1 MRQRVF
7 ACLFV
12 TVLITACRAPEQAR
26 IGVPVIFISVDTL
39 RADHLP
45 IYGYGA
51 VATPALDA
59 LRSDGILF
67 REAYS
72 HCPMTLPSHVSILT
86 GLLPPEHHVRNNL
99 GYTFDA
105 AKIPTIAS
113 ELRAHGYASGAAV
126 SSYVLRR
133 ETGLAAAFDFYDDTM
148 PIDPALSLVH
158 QERSGQAT
166 ADAALSW
173 ISTRTT
179 QPFFFFFH
187 IYEPHVPYA
196 PVEPFRSRYPNAY
209 DGEIATADAIVGRFL
224 DRLKQ
229 LGVYDRA
236 LIVFFSD
243 HGEGLNDH
251 GEDQHGI
258 FVYRE
263 SIHVPLVI
271 KLPKNEKAGAAI
283 DGAVQLA
290 DLTPAVLH
298 WLGVRKEMPA
308 ARADLIAGAIPD
320 RRIYSETY
328 FPLIHL
334 GWSPLRS
341 LVDASH
347 HYIDAPRPE
356 LYDLTKDP
364 GEKNDVR
371 AAERR
376 VAASFAS
383 EMQQYPAS
391 LEPLGAI
398 DPEAAKNLAAL
409 GYIGSA
415 QTRTDTGSLPDP
427 KDRIGDLARIREAF
441 VLASQRQYDRSVA
454 ALRELLRTNPQNID
468 LWDKLGETLDRAG
481 DTEGAVGAYQQGI
494 RSAPEHAQGLALS
507 LGFLLLKEAK
517 YDDAAR
523 HARLG
528 MSMNASRA
536 HELLARVALA
546 KNDPATAESEA
557 AASVAGRNAAAAD
570 LVLQAEIARARA
582 QFQRALDL
590 LDSAQRLASSN
601 GGKPVFRLDFVRAD
615 ILARLEQPRPAEEA
629 YRREI
634 LAFPAELQAYANLA
648 VLYFV
653 EGRTGDVDSTLT
665 EMMRRNPGR
674 AAVDVAAKTYEALE
688 LPDKAR
694 AIRRQSAGR

>member
-1 MRQRVF
+1 MQKRLF
-7 ACLFV
+7 FCLFV
-12 TVLITACRAPEQAR
+12 TVLSAACRKSETTHT
-26 IGVPVIFISVDTL
+26 GVPVIFISVDTL

-45 IYGYGA
+45 MYGYGA

-59 LRSDGILF
+59 LRADGVLF

-72 HCPMTLPSHVSILT
+72 HCPMTLPSHASILT

-105 AKIPTIAS
+105 EKLPSIAS
-113 ELRAHGYASGAAV
+113 ELRARGYASGAAV

-133 ETGLAAAFDFYDDTM
+133 ETGLAAAFDFYDDAM

-158 QERSGQAT
+158 QERSGDAT
-166 ADAALSW
+166 AEAALRW
-173 ISTRTT
+173 ISGRAA

-187 IYEPHVPYA
+187 IYEPHVPYTPA
-196 PVEPFRSRYPNAY
+196 EPFRSRYPNAY
-209 DGEIATADAIVGRFL
+209 DGEIATADAIVGKFL
-224 DRLKQ
+224 DRLKT

-236 LIVFFSD
+236 LIVFLSD

-271 KLPKNEKAGAAI
+271 KLPQSEKKGTTV

-290 DLTPAVLH
+290 DLTPSVLH
-298 WLGVRKEMPA
+298 WLGVQKELPA
-308 ARADLIAGAIPD
+308 GRADLIAGAIPE

-341 LVDASH
+341 LIDGAH

-356 LYDLTKDP
+356 LYDLARDP
-364 GEKNDVR
+364 AEKNDVR
-371 AAERR
+371 ASERR
-376 VAASFAS
+376 VASAFA
-383 EMQQYPAS
+383 EELGRYPAS

-415 QTRTDTGSLPDP
+415 QTRTDPGALPDP
-427 KDRIGDLARIREAF
+427 KDRIGDLAKIREAF
-441 VLASQRQYDRSVA
+441 VLAEQRQYDRSAA
-454 ALRELLRTNPQNID
+454 ALRALLRTNPKNID

-481 DTEGAVGAYQQGI
+481 DPAGAVAAYQEGI

-507 LGFLLLKEAK
+507 LGFVLLGQGKL
-517 YDDAAR
+517 DDAAA

-528 MSMNASRA
+528 LGMNGSRA
-536 HELLARVALA
+536 HELLARIALA
-546 KNDPATAESEA
+546 RGDVATAEAEA
-557 AASVAGRNAAAAD
+557 AASAAGKAPLATD
-570 LVLQAEIARARA
+570 LVLQAEIARGRA

-590 LDSAQRLASSN
+590 LDAAQRLAAAN
-601 GGKPVFRLDFVRAD
+601 GGKPVFRLDFVRGD
-615 ILARLEQPRPAEEA
+615 LLARLEQPAAAEQA

-634 LAFPAELQAYANLA
+634 AAFPAETQAYANLA

-653 EGRTGDVDSTLT
+653 QGRLREVDETLA

-674 AAVDVAAKTYEALE
+674 AARDVAIKTYEALE
-688 LPDKAR
+688 LPARAR
-694 AIRRQSAGR
+694 AIAR

>member
-1 MRQRVF
+1 MRKRLTCLLTGLLL
-7 ACLFV
+7 AC
-12 TVLITACRAPEQAR
+12 
-26 IGVPVIFISVDTL
+26 GVSENTHTGTPVIFISIDTL

-45 IYGYGA
+45 MYGYGA

-59 LRSDGILF
+59 LRADGILF
-67 REAYS
+67 REAYT

-86 GLLPPEHHVRNNL
+86 GLLPAEHHVRNNL
-99 GYTFDA
+99 GYTFDS
-105 AKIPTIAS
+105 AKFPSISS
-113 ELRAHGYASGAAV
+113 ELRERGYASGAAV

-158 QERSGQAT
+158 QERNGGAT
-166 ADAALSW
+166 ADAALGW
-173 ISTRTT
+173 ISTRVSTMPA
-179 QPFFFFFH
+179 QPFFFFLH
-187 IYEPHVPYA
+187 LYEPHVPYA
-196 PVEPFRSRYPNAY
+196 PPEPFRSRYANAY
-209 DGEIATADAIVGRFL
+209 DGEIAAADAIVGKFL
-224 DRLKQ
+224 DRLKA

-271 KLPKNEKAGAAI
+271 KLPKGEKKGTAV

-290 DLTPAVLH
+290 DLAPAVLH
-298 WLGVRKEMPA
+298 WLGVRKELPA
-308 ARADLIAGAIPD
+308 GRADLIAGAIPE

-341 LVDASH
+341 LIDGSH

-356 LYDLTKDP
+356 LYDLARDP

-371 AAERR
+371 VTERR
-376 VAASFAS
+376 VAAAFAA
-383 EMQQYPAS
+383 ELERYTAA
-391 LEPLGAI
+391 LEPLEAI
-398 DPEAAKNLAAL
+398 DPEAARNLAAL

-415 QTRTDTGSLPDP
+415 QTRSDSGALPDP
-427 KDRIGDLARIREAF
+427 KDRIGDLGKIREAF
-441 VLASQRQYDRSVA
+441 ILAEQRQYDRSAA
-454 ALRELLRTNPQNID
+454 ALRELLRTNPKNID

-481 DTEGAVGAYQQGI
+481 DSEGAVAAYQEGI

-507 LGFLLLKEAK
+507 LGFLLLKEGK
-517 YDDAAR
+517 LDEAAA

-528 MSMNASRA
+528 MAMNASRG

-546 KNDPATAESEA
+546 RNDAVTAEAEA
-557 AASVAGRNAAAAD
+557 AASTAGKTPLAAD
-570 LVLQAEIARARA
+570 LVLQAEITRGRA

-590 LDSAQRLASSN
+590 LDAAQRLVAAN
-601 GGKPVFRLDFVRAD
+601 GGKPVFRLDFIRGD
-615 ILARLEQPRPAEEA
+615 LLARLEQPGPAEQA

-634 LAFPAELQAYANLA
+634 AAFPAETQAYANLA

-653 EGRTGDVDSTLT
+653 QGRLHDVDATLA
-665 EMMRRNPGR
+665 EVMRRNPGR
-674 AAVDVAAKTYEALE
+674 AAREVAVKTYEALE
-688 LPDKAR
+688 LPAKAR
-694 AIRRQSAGR
+694 AIAR

>member
-1 MRQRVF
+1 MRKRLTCLLTGLLL
-7 ACLFV
+7 ACGGSES
-12 TVLITACRAPEQAR
+12 THT
-26 IGVPVIFISVDTL
+26 GTPVIFISIDTL

-45 IYGYGA
+45 MYRAGA
-51 VATPALDA
+51 PATPALDA
-59 LRSDGILF
+59 LRADGILF
-67 REAYS
+67 RNAYS

-99 GYTFDA
+99 GHTFDA
-105 AKIPTIAS
+105 AKIPSIAT
-113 ELRAHGYASGAAV
+113 ELRARGYASGAAV

-158 QERSGQAT
+158 QERSGDAT
-166 ADAALSW
+166 AEAALGW
-173 ISTRTT
+173 ISPRAAS
-179 QPFFFFFH
+179 PFFFFFH

-209 DGEIATADAIVGRFL
+209 DGEIATADAIVGKFL
-224 DRLKQ
+224 ARLKE

-271 KLPKNEKAGAAI
+271 KLPKNEKGGTTV

-290 DLTPAVLH
+290 DMTPAVLQ
-298 WLGVRKEMPA
+298 WLGVRKELPA
-308 ARADLIAGAIPD
+308 GRADLIGGTIPE

-341 LVDASH
+341 LIDGSH

-356 LYDLTKDP
+356 LYDVVADP
-364 GEKNDVR
+364 GEKHDVR

-376 VAASFAS
+376 VSAAFA
-383 EMQQYPAS
+383 EELQRYPAS

-415 QTRTDTGSLPDP
+415 QTRTGTGPLPDP
-427 KDRIGDLARIREAF
+427 KDRIGDLAGIRDAF
-441 VLASQRQYDRSVA
+441 VLAEQRQYDRAAA
-454 ALRELLRTNPQNID
+454 ALRALLRTNPQNID

-481 DTEGAVGAYQQGI
+481 DTAGAAAAYQEGI

-507 LGFLLLKEAK
+507 LGFVLLAQGKL
-517 YDDAAR
+517 DDAAA

-528 MSMNASRA
+528 MGMNASRG
-536 HELLARVALA
+536 HELLAR
-546 KNDPATAESEA
+546 
-557 AASVAGRNAAAAD
+557 
-570 LVLQAEIARARA
+570 
-582 QFQRALDL
+582 
-590 LDSAQRLASSN
+590 
-601 GGKPVFRLDFVRAD
+601 
-615 ILARLEQPRPAEEA
+615 
-629 YRREI
+629 
-634 LAFPAELQAYANLA
+634 
-648 VLYFV
+648 
-653 EGRTGDVDSTLT
+653 
-665 EMMRRNPGR
+665 
-674 AAVDVAAKTYEALE
+674 
-688 LPDKAR
+688 
-694 AIRRQSAGR
+694 